1 MKEGGRGLGDA
12 VLSVLNLEK
21 EAIELWNADRLHT
34 GKGGG
39 GRGVFSP
46 RASRRKL
53 LLTLGAQ

>member
-34 GKGGG
+34 GKGEGEG
-39 GRGVFSP
+39 FFP
-46 RASRRKL
+46 
-53 LLTLGAQ
+53 LGLPEGSYC